1 MLTKVLQGSLEGSLQ
16 VHLAVSLRASQA
28 AYRQCLATLQWA
40 AGCDAAND
48 ADNEAQVWPPS
59 NPVHVKLQVQKKHA
73 GHCRAWLFMS
83 KPRCGVPPCGQS
95 IGRVARRA

>member
-1 MLTKVLQGSLEGSLQ
+1 MLTKVLQGSLEGSSQ

-48 ADNEAQVWPPS
+48 VDNEAQVWPPS
-59 NPVHVKLQVQKKHA
+59 NPCMSSCKFRKSMLDTAVH
-73 GHCRAWLFMS
+73 GFMS
-83 KPRCGVPPCGQS
+83 KPRCGVPPCGQP
-95 IGRVARRA
+95 IDRVARRA